1 MRQFSRK
8 KRVPEIRQRNHRQP
22 LFWLLIWQEE
32 QATNLLHIWRGVRPT
47 QVFFFPP
54 VGKTVLKFEQYFMV
68 MVTQNEVWEQRV
80 DFMPC
85 CLPIF
90 QKNLFSVSV
99 LSTSSTLFQS
109 LTIVYTAAPFFF
121 STPFIVSEPSFFG
134 LPLWTEDQRLFRR
147 LPRLSI
153 SLGILNYSSSWMR
166 H

>member
-47 QVFFFPP
+47 QVFFFPS
-54 VGKTVLKFEQYFMV
+54 GKNCSKIWAVLYGDGNTEWGLRAKGWLHALLPSHLPKEFIFRFHVVNIIYLVSEFNY
-68 MVTQNEVWEQRV
+68 
-80 DFMPC
+80 
-85 CLPIF
+85 CLYRCSF
-90 QKNLFSVSV
+90 
-99 LSTSSTLFQS
+99 
-109 LTIVYTAAPFFF
+109 FFF

-134 LPLWTEDQRLFRR
+134 LPLWTEDQRL
-147 LPRLSI
+147 PRLSI